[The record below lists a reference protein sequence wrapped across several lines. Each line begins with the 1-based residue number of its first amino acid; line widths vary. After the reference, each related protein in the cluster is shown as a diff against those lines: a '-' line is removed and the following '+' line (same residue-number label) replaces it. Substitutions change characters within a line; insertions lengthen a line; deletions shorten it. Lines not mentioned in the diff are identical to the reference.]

1 MPSWMRSPPPR
12 RWDDSAV
19 KVLSIQSAVAYGHVG
34 NSAAVFPLQRIG
46 VEVLP
51 VYTVNFSN
59 HTGYGAWRGPL
70 IAPDDVRE
78 VITGIEER
86 GVFDKIDVV
95 LSGYQ
100 GSEGIADVIV
110 ETVAR
115 VKAANT
121 NAVYACDPVMGNA
134 KSGCF
139 VAPAIPEL
147 LREKVVPVAD
157 IITPN
162 QFELGFLTETD
173 PSDLESTLASADAAR
188 ALGPRT
194 VLVTSVERPD
204 RPEGT
209 IEMLAVTDDGAW
221 IVQTPHIPMKANGS
235 GDVTAALFTAHY
247 RRTGDAAD
255 ALARTTSSVCPRQS
269 GCSSGRCRCGLSSRS
284 RLRRPARGERS
295 ARKSACGYSGSRSC
309 ESWRRG

>member
-1 MPSWMRSPPPR
+1 M
-12 RWDDSAV
+12 
-19 KVLSIQSAVAYGHVG
+19 KILSIQSAVAYGHVG

-70 IAPDDVRE
+70 IASDDVRE

-86 GVFDKIDVV
+86 GVFGGIDAI

-100 GSEGIADVIV
+100 GGEGIGDVIIDA
-110 ETVAR
+110 VAR
-115 VKAANT
+115 VKAANP

-139 VAPAIPEL
+139 VAPAIPVL
-147 LREKVVPVAD
+147 LRERVVPVAD

-162 QFELGFLTETD
+162 QFELGFLTDTEPDT
-173 PSDLESTLASADAAR
+173 LESTLASVDLAHAM
-188 ALGPRT
+188 GPRT

-204 RPEGT
+204 REEGT
-209 IEMLAVTDDGAW
+209 IEMLAADEKGAW
-221 IVQTPHIPMKANGS
+221 VVQTPHLPMKANGS

-247 RRTGDAAD
+247 VETGSAKVALERTA
-255 ALARTTSSVCPRQS
+255 SSVYDLLKATLES
-269 GCSSGRCRCGLSSRS
+269 
-284 RLRRPARGERS
+284 GERELQLVEAQEFYANPQMQFT
-295 ARKSACGYSGSRSC
+295 ARQVR
-309 ESWRRG
+309 

>member
-1 MPSWMRSPPPR
+1 M
-12 RWDDSAV
+12 
-19 KVLSIQSAVAYGHVG
+19 KFLSIQSAVAYGHVG

-70 IAPDDVRE
+70 IPPADVQE

-86 GVFDKIDVV
+86 GVFDQIDVV

-100 GSEGIADVIV
+100 GSEGIGDVILDA
-110 ETVAR
+110 VAR
-115 VKAANT
+115 VKAANP

-139 VAPAIPEL
+139 VAPAIPVL
-147 LREKVVPVAD
+147 LRERVVPNAD

-162 QFELGFLTETD
+162 QFELGFLTETE
-173 PSDLESTLASADAAR
+173 PSDLESTLASVDAAR
-188 ALGPRT
+188 AMGPRT

-209 IEMLAVTDDGAW
+209 IEMLAVDDKGAW
-221 IVQTPHIPMKANGS
+221 IVQTPYIPMKANGS

-247 RRTGDAAD
+247 RSTGDAAT
-255 ALARTTSSVCPRQS
+255 ALAKTTSSVWDLLNLTYES
-269 GCSSGRCRCGLSSRS
+269 
-284 RLRRPARGERS
+284 GERELQLVE
-295 ARKSACGYSGSRSC
+295 AQEFYAHPREQFQVTQVR
-309 ESWRRG
+309 

>member
-1 MPSWMRSPPPR
+1 M
-12 RWDDSAV
+12 
-19 KVLSIQSAVAYGHVG
+19 KILSIQSAVAYGHVG

-59 HTGYGAWRGPL
+59 HTGYGAWRGPM
-70 IAPDDVRE
+70 ISPDDVRE

-86 GVFDKIDVV
+86 GVFPQVDVV

-100 GSEGIADVIV
+100 GGEGIADVILDA
-110 ETVAR
+110 VAR
-115 VKAANT
+115 VKAANPD
-121 NAVYACDPVMGNA
+121 AVYACDPVMGNA

-139 VAPAIPEL
+139 VAPAIPIL
-147 LREKVVPVAD
+147 LRDRVVPAAD

-162 QFELGFLTETD
+162 QFELGFLTETEPD
-173 PSDLESTLASADAAR
+173 TLESTLASVDLVR
-188 ALGPRT
+188 ATGPRT

-204 RPEGT
+204 REEGT
-209 IEMLAVTDDGAW
+209 IEMLAVDDSGAW
-221 IVQTPHIPMKANGS
+221 IVQTPLLPMKANGS

-255 ALARTTSSVCPRQS
+255 ALARATSSVFDL
-269 GCSSGRCRCGLSSRS
+269 LSLTHAS
-284 RLRRPARGERS
+284 GERELQLVEAQEFYANPGLQFS
-295 ARKSACGYSGSRSC
+295 VRQVR
-309 ESWRRG
+309 

>member
-1 MPSWMRSPPPR
+1 M
-12 RWDDSAV
+12 
-19 KVLSIQSAVAYGHVG
+19 KILSIQSAVAYGHVG

-70 IAPDDVRE
+70 ISPDDVRE

-86 GVFDKIDVV
+86 GAFSDIDVV

-100 GSEGIADVIV
+100 GSEGIADVILD
-110 ETVAR
+110 TVAR
-115 VKAANT
+115 VKAANP
-121 NAVYACDPVMGNA
+121 NAVYSCDPVMGNA

-139 VAPAIPEL
+139 VAPAIPIL
-147 LREKVVPVAD
+147 LRERVVPAAD

-173 PSDLESTLASADAAR
+173 PSDLDSTLASADAAR
-188 ALGPRT
+188 AMGPRT

-204 RPEGT
+204 RPADT
-209 IEMLAVTDDGAW
+209 IEMLAVNDDGAW
-221 IVQTPHIPMKANGS
+221 IVQTPRIPLKANGS

-247 RRTGDAAD
+247 SASGDAAD
-255 ALARTTSSVCPRQS
+255 ALAKTTSSVWDLLQNTYDSGQRELQLVESQEAYAHPRMQFEIT
-269 GCSSGRCRCGLSSRS
+269 RVR
-284 RLRRPARGERS
+284 
-295 ARKSACGYSGSRSC
+295 
-309 ESWRRG
+309 

>member
-1 MPSWMRSPPPR
+1 M
-12 RWDDSAV
+12 

-70 IAPDDVRE
+70 ISPDDVRE
-78 VITGIEER
+78 VIAGIEDR
-86 GVFDKIDVV
+86 GAFPKIDVI

-100 GSEGIADVIV
+100 GSEGIADVILDA
-110 ETVAR
+110 VAR
-115 VKAANT
+115 IKAANPD
-121 NAVYACDPVMGNA
+121 AIYSCDPVMGNA

-139 VAPAIPEL
+139 VAPAIPVL
-147 LREKVVPVAD
+147 LRDRVVPAAD
-157 IITPN
+157 LITPN
-162 QFELGFLTETD
+162 QFELGYLTGTE
-173 PSDLESTLASADAAR
+173 PASLESTLESVDLVRAS
-188 ALGPRT
+188 GPRT

-204 RPEGT
+204 REDGT
-209 IEMLAVTDDGAW
+209 IEMLAVDDRGAW
-221 IVQTPHIPMKANGS
+221 IVQTPLLPMKANGS

-255 ALARTTSSVCPRQS
+255 ALAHTASSVFDLLANTHES
-269 GCSSGRCRCGLSSRS
+269 
-284 RLRRPARGERS
+284 GERELQLV
-295 ARKSACGYSGSRSC
+295 
-309 ESWRRG
+309 ESQEAYADPRMQFEVRQVR

>member
-1 MPSWMRSPPPR
+1 M
-12 RWDDSAV
+12 

-70 IAPDDVRE
+70 ISPADVAD
-78 VITGIEER
+78 VIAGIEER
-86 GVFDKIDVV
+86 GVFGEIDVV

-100 GSEGIADVIV
+100 GGEGIADVIIDA
-110 ETVAR
+110 VAR
-115 VKAANT
+115 VKKANPD
-121 NAVYACDPVMGNA
+121 AVYACDPVMGNA

-147 LREKVVPVAD
+147 LRERVVPVAD
-157 IITPN
+157 ILTPN
-162 QFELGFLTETD
+162 QFELGFLTGTEPGSIAST
-173 PSDLESTLASADAAR
+173 LESADLVRAR
-188 ALGPRT
+188 GPRT

-204 RPEGT
+204 REPDT
-209 IEMLAVTDDGAW
+209 IEMMVVDDAGAW
-221 IVQTPHIPMKANGS
+221 IVQTPLIPMKANGS

-247 RRTGDAAD
+247 RRSGDAAD
-255 ALARTTSSVCPRQS
+255 ALARTASSVFDL
-269 GCSSGRCRCGLSSRS
+269 LSNTY
-284 RLRRPARGERS
+284 E
-295 ARKSACGYSGSRSC
+295 SGSRELRLV
-309 ESWRRG
+309 ESQEAYAHPRLQFAVRRVR

>member
-1 MPSWMRSPPPR
+1 M
-12 RWDDSAV
+12 

-70 IAPDDVRE
+70 ISPADVAD

-86 GVFDKIDVV
+86 GVLGEIDVV

-100 GSEGIADVIV
+100 GGEGIADVIIDA
-110 ETVAR
+110 VAR
-115 VKAANT
+115 VKKANPD
-121 NAVYACDPVMGNA
+121 AVYACDPVMGNA

-139 VAPAIPEL
+139 VAPAIPDL
-147 LREKVVPVAD
+147 LRERVIPVAD

-162 QFELGFLTETD
+162 QFELGFLTGTE
-173 PSDLESTLASADAAR
+173 PGSIESTLESADLAR
-188 ALGPRT
+188 ARGPRT

-204 RPEGT
+204 REPDT
-209 IEMLAVTDDGAW
+209 IEMMVVDDSGAW
-221 IVQTPHIPMKANGS
+221 IVQTPLIPMKANGS

-247 RRTGDAAD
+247 RRTKDAAD
-255 ALARTTSSVCPRQS
+255 ALARTASSVFDL
-269 GCSSGRCRCGLSSRS
+269 LSNTYQ
-284 RLRRPARGERS
+284 A
-295 ARKSACGYSGSRSC
+295 GSRELLLI
-309 ESWRRG
+309 ESQEAYAHPRLQFAARQVR

>member
-1 MPSWMRSPPPR
+1 M
-12 RWDDSAV
+12 

-46 VEVLP
+46 VEVMP

-70 IAPDDVRE
+70 IDPDDVRA

-86 GVFDKIDVV
+86 GAFPHVDVV

-100 GSEGIADVIV
+100 GREGIADVILDA
-110 ETVAR
+110 VAR
-115 VKAANT
+115 VKAANPS
-121 NAVYACDPVMGNA
+121 AIYACDPVMGNA

-139 VAPAIPEL
+139 VAPAIPVL
-147 LREKVVPVAD
+147 LRDRVVPAAD
-157 IITPN
+157 LITPN
-162 QFELGFLTETD
+162 QFELGYLTDTEPDT
-173 PSDLESTLASADAAR
+173 LESTLESVDLIR
-188 ALGPRT
+188 ATGPRT

-204 RPEGT
+204 REEGT
-209 IEMLAVTDDGAW
+209 IEMLAVDDAGAW
-221 IVQTPHIPMKANGS
+221 IVQTPLLPMKANGS

-255 ALARTTSSVCPRQS
+255 ALARATSSVFDLLERTHAS
-269 GCSSGRCRCGLSSRS
+269 
-284 RLRRPARGERS
+284 GERELQLV
-295 ARKSACGYSGSRSC
+295 
-309 ESWRRG
+309 ESQEAYANPRMQFAVRQVR

>member
-1 MPSWMRSPPPR
+1 
-12 RWDDSAV
+12 V
-19 KVLSIQSAVAYGHVG
+19 KILSIQSAVAYGHVG

-70 IAPDDVRE
+70 ISPDDVRD
-78 VITGIEER
+78 VIQGVEDR
-86 GVFDKIDVV
+86 GVFPQIDVV

-100 GSEGIADVIV
+100 GGEGIADVILDA
-110 ETVAR
+110 VAR
-115 VKAANT
+115 VKDANPS
-121 NAVYACDPVMGNA
+121 AIYSCDPVMGNA

-139 VAPAIPEL
+139 VAPAIPVL
-147 LREKVVPVAD
+147 LRDRVVPAAD

-162 QFELGFLTETD
+162 QFELGFLTDTEPDT
-173 PSDLESTLASADAAR
+173 LQSTLSSVDR
-188 ALGPRT
+188 IRDTGPRT

-204 RPEGT
+204 RPDGT
-209 IEMLAVTDDGAW
+209 IEMLAVDDAGAW
-221 IVQTPHIPMKANGS
+221 LVQTPHIPMKANGS

-255 ALARTTSSVCPRQS
+255 ALAHTTSSVFDLLEQTHAS
-269 GCSSGRCRCGLSSRS
+269 
-284 RLRRPARGERS
+284 GERELQLIE
-295 ARKSACGYSGSRSC
+295 AQDAYANPRLQFEVRQV
-309 ESWRRG
+309 R

>member
-1 MPSWMRSPPPR
+1 M
-12 RWDDSAV
+12 
-19 KVLSIQSAVAYGHVG
+19 KILSIQSAVAYGHVG

-70 IAPDDVRE
+70 ISPDDVRD
-78 VITGIEER
+78 VILGIEER
-86 GVFDKIDVV
+86 GVLGEIDVV

-100 GSEGIADVIV
+100 GSDGIGDVILDA
-110 ETVAR
+110 VAR
-115 VKAANT
+115 VKSANPD
-121 NAVYACDPVMGNA
+121 AVYSCDPVMGNA

-139 VAPAIPEL
+139 VAPAIPIL
-147 LREKVVPVAD
+147 LRERVVPSAD

-162 QFELGFLTETD
+162 QFELGFLTGTE
-173 PSDLESTLASADAAR
+173 PGDLDSTLASVDAAR
-188 ALGPRT
+188 AMGPRT

-209 IEMLAVTDDGAW
+209 IEMLAVDDAGAW
-221 IVQTPHIPMKANGS
+221 MVQTPHIPMKANGS

-247 RRTGDAAD
+247 RSSGDAAS
-255 ALARTTSSVCPRQS
+255 ALAKTVSSVYDLLQLTYDSGQRELQLVEAQEYYAHPREQFAVT
-269 GCSSGRCRCGLSSRS
+269 RVR
-284 RLRRPARGERS
+284 
-295 ARKSACGYSGSRSC
+295 
-309 ESWRRG
+309 

>member
-1 MPSWMRSPPPR
+1 M
-12 RWDDSAV
+12 
-19 KVLSIQSAVAYGHVG
+19 KILSIQSAVAYGHVG

-70 IAPDDVRE
+70 ISPDDVRD
-78 VITGIEER
+78 VIAGIEDR
-86 GVFDKIDVV
+86 GVFGSIDVV

-100 GSEGIADVIV
+100 GGEGIGDVIIDAV
-110 ETVAR
+110 SR
-115 VKAANT
+115 VKAANPS
-121 NAVYACDPVMGNA
+121 AIYACDPVMGNA

-147 LREKVVPVAD
+147 LRERVVPVAD

-162 QFELGFLTETD
+162 QFELGFLTGTD
-173 PSDLESTLASADAAR
+173 PHTLDETLASADAVR
-188 ALGPRT
+188 ATGPRT

-204 RPEGT
+204 REEGT
-209 IEMLAVTDDGAW
+209 IEMLVADDEGAW
-221 IVQTPHIPMKANGS
+221 IVQTPLLPMKANGS

-255 ALARTTSSVCPRQS
+255 ALARTTSSVFDLLERTH
-269 GCSSGRCRCGLSSRS
+269 LS
-284 RLRRPARGERS
+284 GERELQLV
-295 ARKSACGYSGSRSC
+295 
-309 ESWRRG
+309 ESQEAYAHPRLQFAVRQVR